1 MTGNRNKSVQSVERA
16 VDILKSFSPQEPE
29 FGVGELSRRVGLAKS
44 TVFRLLSTLESCGLV
59 AQNPE
64 TDLYHLGVE
73 IIILANSVFLY
84 SDLRQIARPHLR
96 SLVNT
101 IGETASISVLVDRE
115 IINLYQFEF
124 SGRLVVRA
132 GSTGLRMPFHAASA
146 GKAIAAFLTEED
158 LEIDYGKIYRLDIS
172 ANIDNS
178 DLLASSTT
186 TVPEKG
192 LEIDRDNSI
201 FGDLFYRE
209 TDETGKL
216 ITPQVAYKQSE
227 NSAFYL
233 LSISA
238 LDADIHTFIY
248 ENPFGLDIN
257 DVLEQ
262 DGKIENFQYRARWT
276 RPENQNGGFSI
287 MEISWFQIWF
297 YGPYRL
303 VLYAG
308 DENFYHFYN
317 THRNVQN
324 IDGNLHE
331 PIFHIDG
338 DGIGVFGSAVID
350 TLSLNILKK

>member
-1 MTGNRNKSVQSVERA
+1 MKKFEYSS
-16 VDILKSFSPQEPE
+16 ILI
-29 FGVGELSRRVGLAKS
+29 LTIL
-44 TVFRLLSTLESCGLV
+44 LLSSCGKTSVTIDERTYEPKIVINGYLY
-59 AQNPE
+59 PE
-64 TDLYHLGVE
+64 KPVSNIQITRNFPIGTTIDK
-73 IIILANSVFLY
+73 N
-84 SDLRQIARPHLR
+84 QIALGEAI
-96 SLVNT
+96 VNLT
-101 IGETASISVLVDRE
+101 DIETNIVYELTYNPNTFAYE
-115 IINLYQFEF
+115 Y
-124 SGRLVVRA
+124 
-132 GSTGLRMPFHAASA
+132 
-146 GKAIAAFLTEED
+146 TEED
-158 LEIDYGKIYRLDIS
+158 LEIDYGKSYRLNIS

-178 DLLASSTT
+178 DLQASSTT

-209 TDETGKL
+209 TDENGKL

-238 LDADIHTFIY
+238 LDADIYTFIY
-248 ENPFGLDIN
+248 ENPFGLDIK
-257 DVLEQ
+257 DVLEN
-262 DGKIENFQYRARWT
+262 DGKIENFQYQARWT

-297 YGPYRL
+297 YSPYRL

-350 TLSLNILKK
+350 TLHLNILKK

>member
-1 MTGNRNKSVQSVERA
+1 M
-16 VDILKSFSPQEPE
+16 
-29 FGVGELSRRVGLAKS
+29 
-44 TVFRLLSTLESCGLV
+44 LLSSCGKTSVTIDERTYEPKIVINGYLY
-59 AQNPE
+59 PE
-64 TDLYHLGVE
+64 KPVSNIQITRNFPIGTTIDK
-73 IIILANSVFLY
+73 N
-84 SDLRQIARPHLR
+84 QIALGEAI
-96 SLVNT
+96 VNLT
-101 IGETASISVLVDRE
+101 DIETNIVYELTYNPNTFAYE
-115 IINLYQFEF
+115 Y
-124 SGRLVVRA
+124 
-132 GSTGLRMPFHAASA
+132 
-146 GKAIAAFLTEED
+146 TEED
-158 LEIDYGKIYRLDIS
+158 LEIDYGKSYRLNIS

-178 DLLASSTT
+178 DLQASSTT

-209 TDETGKL
+209 TDENGKL

-248 ENPFGLDIN
+248 ENPFGLDIK
-257 DVLEQ
+257 DVLEN
-262 DGKIENFQYRARWT
+262 DGKIENFQYQARWT

-297 YGPYRL
+297 YSPYRL

-350 TLSLNILKK
+350 TLHLNILKK

>member
-1 MTGNRNKSVQSVERA
+1 MKKFEYSS
-16 VDILKSFSPQEPE
+16 ILI
-29 FGVGELSRRVGLAKS
+29 LTIL
-44 TVFRLLSTLESCGLV
+44 LLSSCGKTSVTIDERTYEPNIVINGYLY
-59 AQNPE
+59 PE
-64 TDLYHLGVE
+64 KPVSNIQITRNFPIGTTIDK
-73 IIILANSVFLY
+73 N
-84 SDLRQIARPHLR
+84 QIAL
-96 SLVNT
+96 SEASVNLT
-101 IGETASISVLVDRE
+101 DIETNIVYE
-115 IINLYQFEF
+115 
-124 SGRLVVRA
+124 
-132 GSTGLRMPFHAASA
+132 
-146 GKAIAAFLTEED
+146 LTYNPNTFAYEYIKED
-158 LEIDYGKIYRLDIS
+158 LEIDYGKSYRLDIS

-178 DLLASSTT
+178 DLQASSTT

-192 LEIDRDNSI
+192 LEIDRENSI

-257 DVLEQ
+257 DVLEEE
-262 DGKIENFQYRARWT
+262 GKIENFQYHAKWT

>member
-1 MTGNRNKSVQSVERA
+1 MKKFAYSF
-16 VDILKSFSPQEPE
+16 ILIFTT
-29 FGVGELSRRVGLAKS
+29 L
-44 TVFRLLSTLESCGLV
+44 LLSSCGKTSVTIDERTYEPNIVINGYLY
-59 AQNPE
+59 PE
-64 TDLYHLGVE
+64 KPVSNIQITRNFPIGTTIDK
-73 IIILANSVFLY
+73 N
-84 SDLRQIARPHLR
+84 QIAL
-96 SLVNT
+96 SEASVNLT
-101 IGETASISVLVDRE
+101 DIETNIVYE
-115 IINLYQFEF
+115 
-124 SGRLVVRA
+124 
-132 GSTGLRMPFHAASA
+132 
-146 GKAIAAFLTEED
+146 LTYNPNTFAYEYIKED
-158 LEIDYGKIYRLDIS
+158 LEIDYGKSYRLDIS

-178 DLLASSTT
+178 DLQASSTT

-192 LEIDRDNSI
+192 LEIDRENSI

-238 LDADIHTFIY
+238 LNADIHTFIY

-257 DVLEQ
+257 DVLEE
-262 DGKIENFQYRARWT
+262 DGKIENFQYRVRWT

>member
-1 MTGNRNKSVQSVERA
+1 MKKFEYSS
-16 VDILKSFSPQEPE
+16 ILI
-29 FGVGELSRRVGLAKS
+29 LTIL
-44 TVFRLLSTLESCGLV
+44 LLSSCGKTSVTIDERTYEPKIVINGYLY
-59 AQNPE
+59 PE
-64 TDLYHLGVE
+64 KPVSNIQITRNFPIGTTIDK
-73 IIILANSVFLY
+73 N
-84 SDLRQIARPHLR
+84 QIALGEAI
-96 SLVNT
+96 VNLT
-101 IGETASISVLVDRE
+101 DIETNIVYELTYNPNTFAYE
-115 IINLYQFEF
+115 Y
-124 SGRLVVRA
+124 
-132 GSTGLRMPFHAASA
+132 
-146 GKAIAAFLTEED
+146 TEED
-158 LEIDYGKIYRLDIS
+158 LEIDYGKSYRLNIS

-178 DLLASSTT
+178 DLQASSTT

-192 LEIDRDNSI
+192 LKIDRDNSI

-209 TDETGKL
+209 ADENGKL

-248 ENPFGLDIN
+248 ENPFGLDIK
-257 DVLEQ
+257 DVLEN
-262 DGKIENFQYRARWT
+262 DGKIENFQYQARWT

-297 YGPYRL
+297 YSPYRL

-350 TLSLNILKK
+350 TLHLNILKK

>member
-1 MTGNRNKSVQSVERA
+1 MKKFEYSS
-16 VDILKSFSPQEPE
+16 ILIITI
-29 FGVGELSRRVGLAKS
+29 L
-44 TVFRLLSTLESCGLV
+44 LLSSCGKTSVTIDERTYEPKIVINGYLY
-59 AQNPE
+59 PE
-64 TDLYHLGVE
+64 KPVSNIQITRNFPIGTTIDK
-73 IIILANSVFLY
+73 N
-84 SDLRQIARPHLR
+84 QIAL
-96 SLVNT
+96 SEASVNLT
-101 IGETASISVLVDRE
+101 DIETNIVYELTYNPNNFAYE
-115 IINLYQFEF
+115 Y
-124 SGRLVVRA
+124 
-132 GSTGLRMPFHAASA
+132 
-146 GKAIAAFLTEED
+146 TEED
-158 LEIDYGKIYRLDIS
+158 LEIDYGKSYRLDIS

-178 DLLASSTT
+178 DLQASSTT

-209 TDETGKL
+209 ADETGKL

-248 ENPFGLDIN
+248 ENPFGLDIK
-257 DVLEQ
+257 DVLEE
-262 DGKIENFQYRARWT
+262 DGKIENFQYQARWT

-297 YGPYRL
+297 YSPYRL

>member
-1 MTGNRNKSVQSVERA
+1 MKKFEYSS
-16 VDILKSFSPQEPE
+16 ILI
-29 FGVGELSRRVGLAKS
+29 LTIL
-44 TVFRLLSTLESCGLV
+44 LLSSCGKTSVTIDERTYEPKIVINGYLY
-59 AQNPE
+59 PE
-64 TDLYHLGVE
+64 KPVSNIQITRNFPIGTTIDK
-73 IIILANSVFLY
+73 N
-84 SDLRQIARPHLR
+84 QIALGEAI
-96 SLVNT
+96 VNLT
-101 IGETASISVLVDRE
+101 DIETNIVYELTYNPNTFAYE
-115 IINLYQFEF
+115 Y
-124 SGRLVVRA
+124 
-132 GSTGLRMPFHAASA
+132 
-146 GKAIAAFLTEED
+146 TEED
-158 LEIDYGKIYRLDIS
+158 LEIDYGKSYRLNIS

-178 DLLASSTT
+178 DLQASSTT

-209 TDETGKL
+209 TDENGKL

-248 ENPFGLDIN
+248 ENPFGLDIK
-257 DVLEQ
+257 DVLEN
-262 DGKIENFQYRARWT
+262 DGKIENFQYQARWT

-297 YGPYRL
+297 YSPYRL

>member
-1 MTGNRNKSVQSVERA
+1 MKSKLIVNISLFLTPLLFWACGKTSVTIDERTYEPNIVINGYLYPEKPVSNIQITRNFPIGTTIDK
-16 VDILKSFSPQEPE
+16 
-29 FGVGELSRRVGLAKS
+29 
-44 TVFRLLSTLESCGLV
+44 
-59 AQNPE
+59 N
-64 TDLYHLGVE
+64 
-73 IIILANSVFLY
+73 
-84 SDLRQIARPHLR
+84 QIAL
-96 SLVNT
+96 SEASVNLT
-101 IGETASISVLVDRE
+101 DIETNIVYELTYNPNTFAYE
-115 IINLYQFEF
+115 Y
-124 SGRLVVRA
+124 
-132 GSTGLRMPFHAASA
+132 
-146 GKAIAAFLTEED
+146 TEED
-158 LEIDYGKIYRLDIS
+158 LEIDYGKSYRLDIS

-178 DLLASSTT
+178 DLQASSTT

-238 LDADIHTFIY
+238 LDADVHTFIY

-257 DVLEQ
+257 DVLEE

-324 IDGNLHE
+324 VDGNLHE